1 MQTKMQGPSETAPLV
16 VVTSGLRS
24 SIGVPSRVERF
35 TGVGEARGVNNIAF
49 VLLPFNNN

>member
-24 SIGVPSRVERF
+24 SIERINPELNQLNATVYIF
-35 TGVGEARGVNNIAF
+35 KCYIA
-49 VLLPFNNN
+49 LDTEPLC